1 VTEEVEMD
9 LRDQFGDGKSKF
21 KPVAGGDATA
31 E

>member
-1 VTEEVEMD
+1 MTEEVEMD

-21 KPVAGGDATA
+21 KPIASGDTTA